1 MIEFFEETI
10 GLIQGK
16 VFLISMLIFF
26 LGYALAPTA
35 YYKRINILTVY
46 PLWLAKKME
55 ELSQKTWN
63 PFVLFFFLM
72 SMNSLSLFLSL
83 LSGLV
88 PVLPFIFAMLTGLNL
103 GVVTY
108 HSFNGQYYYAAL
120 FNPVAFF
127 ELPAAFLTFTLAI
140 QFNLMSLPQ
149 SVITIPIHSFQTYL
163 NIFMLVVIPLLLIA
177 GILETLLIIYAQKM
191 NTNEDDKEDKG

>member
-1 MIEFFEETI
+1 MIEFFEETL

-16 VFLISMLIFF
+16 IFLISVLIFF

-35 YYKRINILTVY
+35 CYKKINVLTVY

-63 PFVLFFFLM
+63 PFVLFFFLL

-88 PVLPFIFAMLTGLNL
+88 PILPFLFAVLTGLNL

-108 HSFNGQYYYAAL
+108 HTFKGQYYYAAL
-120 FNPVAFF
+120 LNPVAFF

-140 QFNLMSLPQ
+140 QFNLMLLPQ
-149 SVITIPIHSFQTYL
+149 SVITIPMHSFQTYL
-163 NIFMLVVIPLLLIA
+163 NIFVLVVIPLLLIA

-191 NTNEDDKEDKG
+191 ETDEDDEEDKG